1 MDRSSRKKMIKK
13 TSALNDMLEQ
23 MDLTDIFY
31 PKATEYTFL
40 SNSHGTFSR
49 IDQLMNMQAAA
60 IVVEVVTATAEE
72 LVEVS
77 MEAST
82 IVMDIEEIII
92 LKGLTGRAT

>member
-1 MDRSSRKKMIKK
+1 
-13 TSALNDMLEQ
+13 
-23 MDLTDIFY
+23 
-31 PKATEYTFL
+31 
-40 SNSHGTFSR
+40 
-49 IDQLMNMQAAA
+49 MQAAA